1 MGYALLF
8 ENMLPSVLKVR
19 DACLKEGGTIIPS
32 KTAIFIAGFKKDM
45 IVQDIGMSTINKG
58 STTSVIIECC
68 PPDSIVTSHT

>member
-19 DACLKEGGTIIPS
+19 DACLKEGGIIIPGQ
-32 KTAIFIAGFKKDM
+32 TAIYMAGFKKEVM
-45 IVQDIGMSTINKG
+45 MQDIDMSTIVKA

-68 PPDSIVTSHT
+68 PQD